1 MLIWLRRYLVA
12 LFAVMAVAGAWVAIA
27 EWRALRQS
35 EWILKEGQSVT
46 ALIESAQSVERKS
59 LLSYAVDLAWRG
71 DDGKL
76 LRALNVPIS
85 SEFAD
90 QIISNGQLVVPT
102 VKIRYMTAE
111 NSGIVAVATDDADR
125 QRAQSQA
132 FGFVGLVLALSGLL
146 GAILVGV
153 NWFRRFRQGNPA

>member
-12 LFAVMAVAGAWVAIA
+12 LFAVMAVAGTWVAIA
-27 EWRALRQS
+27 EWQALRQS
-35 EWILKEGQSVT
+35 ERILRDGQSVT

-71 DDGKL
+71 KDGKL
-76 LRALNVPIS
+76 MRAPKVPIS

-102 VKIRYMTAE
+102 VKIRYVADQG
-111 NSGIVAVATDDADR
+111 SGILAVATDDADR
-125 QRAQSQA
+125 QRAQSRA
-132 FGFVGLVLALSGLL
+132 FGFVGLVLALTGVL

-153 NWFRRFRQGNPA
+153 NWFRRLRRGKPA